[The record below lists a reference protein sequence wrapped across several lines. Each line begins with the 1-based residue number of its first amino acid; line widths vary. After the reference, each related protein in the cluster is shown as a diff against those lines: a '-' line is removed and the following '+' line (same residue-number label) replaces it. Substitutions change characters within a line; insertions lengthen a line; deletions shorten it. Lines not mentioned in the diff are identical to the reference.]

1 MNDKIKV
8 TLVSKA
14 VAEVEIL
21 ISCQQVEPGVVQFAP
36 DGKPWATVGA
46 ITPRHELGSFKM
58 YPDPVEIKPADKD

>member
-36 DGKPWATVGA
+36 DGKPWGTVEQ
-46 ITPRHELGSFKM
+46 IPPRYERGSLKVTS
-58 YPDPVEIKPADKD
+58 DPVEIKPADKD